1 MKNIVI
7 LGSGSVGLVAAKLL
21 LDTKNY
27 CIRVVDRKFD
37 GSVFVEMGKYKN
49 FYTNEA
55 DISNVQILEKLLT
68 ESSADAVISCLPYFL
83 NPLVAIVAKKLSVH
97 YFDTT
102 EDIAVTQKIREISL
116 ESSKAFA
123 PQCGLAPGLVNIVAN
138 SMASNFDDLDSIKI
152 RVGALPIAPSNML
165 KYGLTWSTDG
175 LINEYGN
182 SCQSILGGK
191 IVEVQPLEGLE
202 FLSIDGANYEC
213 FNTSGGLGT
222 LAETYDGKV
231 RNMVYKTMRYPGHCQ
246 MMRFLMNDLKLNEN
260 RELLKKIIEYAIP
273 KIFQDIVVMF
283 VTVTGKKG
291 ADFVEENY
299 IEKIYGQRIDNKNYT
314 ALQLTTAGSLCAVV
328 EKVLSNH
335 GRYCGFIKQESFS
348 LEDIKNSSFGHCFTN
363 STKYPIIGNGI
374 VEFSMK
380 K

>member
-21 LDTKNY
+21 SDTKKY
-27 CIRVVDRKFD
+27 CIHVVDRKFD
-37 GSVFVEMGKYKN
+37 NSVFVEMKECEN
-49 FYTNEA
+49 FYTNEV
-55 DISNVQILEKLLT
+55 DISNTQILEKLLN
-68 ESSADAVISCLPYFL
+68 EANADAVISCLPYFL
-83 NPLVAIVAKKLSVH
+83 NPLVAIVAKKLGMN

-116 ESSKAFA
+116 ESSKAFV
-123 PQCGLAPGLVNIVAN
+123 PQCGLAPGFVNIVAN
-138 SMASNFDDLDSIKI
+138 SMVSNFDELDSIKI

-165 KYGLTWSTDG
+165 RYGLTWSIDG

-191 IVEVQPLEGLE
+191 VVEVQPLEGLE
-202 FLSIDGANYEC
+202 FLSIEGASYEC

-222 LAETYDGKV
+222 LAETYNGKI
-231 RNMVYKTMRYPGHCQ
+231 RNMTYKTMRYPGHCQ

-273 KIFQDIVVMF
+273 KIFQDVVVMF
-283 VTVTGKKG
+283 ITVAGKKG
-291 ADFVEENY
+291 TDYVEENY
-299 IEKIYGQRIDNKNYT
+299 IEKTYGQRINNKNYT

-328 EKVLSNH
+328 EKVLSIH
-335 GRYCGFIKQESFS
+335 GRYCGFIKQENFS
-348 LEDIKNSSFGHCFTN
+348 LEDIKNSSFGYCFAN
-363 STKYPIIGNGI
+363 STKYPR
-374 VEFSMK
+374 V
-380 K
+380 